1 MRHDCDGT
9 TNKMKQQIIKNLCYT
24 ELVYDR
30 INKKLKAGYSRPEIE
45 SLMLKVLE
53 ETDEKDYAKRGK
65 NYYITNH
72 DHGIRVTVNSNTVRV
87 ITVDRV

>member
-30 INKKLKAGYSRPEIE
+30 INKKLKTVYSRPEIE
-45 SLMLKVLE
+45 ALLLKVLE
-53 ETDEKDYAKRGK
+53 ATDESDYIKRGK
-65 NYYITNH
+65 NYYITNRE
-72 DHGIRVTVNSNTVRV
+72 HGIRVTVNSNTCRI